1 MQEKRRESFG
11 LVLNPLLPLS
21 HSENYRGQAP
31 WCFARPEDRR
41 RARTIRAM
49 ARTEEGSANTQ
60 KVTSEGVTSFSIPAF
75 HDRKGWVCWGRR
87 CRKRE
92 ECFSVVSSSV
102 RVCHWCLMSL
112 PSHYSPISPRTQ
124 QRSSNTREMQ
134 GVAFWCLLL
143 RALIPVSLQSQPG
156 LPQRLEESRRAWK
169 LKIKT
174 KPSYATPT
182 QEMEIPSAPRPL
194 ALSLCH
200 GAQHFSC
207 QSFLWHSGGR
217 LVGGKARSKME
228 KTTQGGKR

>member
-1 MQEKRRESFG
+1 
-11 LVLNPLLPLS
+11 
-21 HSENYRGQAP
+21 
-31 WCFARPEDRR
+31 
-41 RARTIRAM
+41 
-49 ARTEEGSANTQ
+49 
-60 KVTSEGVTSFSIPAF
+60 
-75 HDRKGWVCWGRR
+75 
-87 CRKRE
+87 
-92 ECFSVVSSSV
+92 
-102 RVCHWCLMSL
+102 
-112 PSHYSPISPRTQ
+112 
-124 QRSSNTREMQ
+124 
-134 GVAFWCLLL
+134 VAFWCLLL